1 MVRPDVYVRI
11 KKSTY
16 SELVEMLENIKDKM
30 RDPATKDLY
39 KYNSEF
45 MNLIIR
51 ELEARGQVG
60 NYNDYL

>member
-11 KKSTY
+11 KTSTY
-16 SELVEMLENIKDKM
+16 SELVEILENIKDKM
-30 RDPATKDLY
+30 RDPAAKDLY

>member
-1 MVRPDVYVRI
+1 MVKQDVYVRI